1 MTFRELMQ
9 IEQYIFEIEG
19 LKNLSLDGD
28 QLQIKANILNEKIA
42 FCVQQYNAD
51 NINWDKALLFQND
64 GHYDPRRIKDTL
76 EIMQAAL
83 QGILNRLPYYDDICD
98 LRKDISYGYNINSS
112 AKRKMDF
119 IVEKIKKYSSNIQ
132 FEQSVLTAREK
143 ILIGNKL
150 NEDQIDLVFYAVLVE
165 LENYRNSLCT
175 EKRDLKEVI
184 NSPVLVKVEQ
194 NQNNTQT
201 QYSSID
207 IKLSIENC
215 LKDLEDCESVSE
227 EEISEIKGQMAEIQK
242 LLENKRGNK
251 KSIREKIKDAL
262 KWIAEKGTDVMI
274 AVLPTVITI
283 LNNIK

>member
-9 IEQYIFEIEG
+9 IEQYIFEIES

-42 FCVQQYNAD
+42 SCVQQYNAD
-51 NINWDKALLFQND
+51 NINWAKALLFQND

-112 AKRKMDF
+112 AK
-119 IVEKIKKYSSNIQ
+119 IKKYSSNIQ

-150 NEDQIDLVFYAVLVE
+150 NEDQIDSVFYAVLVE

-227 EEISEIKGQMAEIQK
+227 EEISEIKAQMAEIQK

>member
-9 IEQYIFEIEG
+9 IEQYIFEIES
-19 LKNLSLDGD
+19 LKNLSLDGN

-42 FCVQQYNAD
+42 SCVQQYNAD
-51 NINWDKALLFQND
+51 NINWDKGLLFQND

-98 LRKDISYGYNINSS
+98 LRKDISYGYNINSN

-143 ILIGNKL
+143 ILIGNRL
-150 NEDQIDLVFYAVLVE
+150 NEDQIDSVFYAVLVD

-175 EKRDLKEVI
+175 EKRDLKEII

-262 KWIAEKGTDVMI
+262 KWIAEKSTDVMI